1 LGKLTAI
8 MGKEIKELI
17 RDPKILF
24 GVILLPLILYP
35 AMGSAINVSQQSVI
49 DAIKGAKFAVYSDS
63 SGPITDV
70 FFGYISKDNTSV
82 TIKANSLS
90 DALNQFQA
98 SEAKSL
104 IYVPAKYESNLTSGL
119 RGNVKIYAN
128 LKGLNMAET
137 QSTGVVGNLVNLY
150 NYYYSVAMIDNLIKA
165 AGQNGDAFMI
175 HDPLQVKYAS
185 IIKGNVVE
193 VNPNQITSLVMTQ
206 SIMLPMM
213 IMVMVMFAIQ
223 MAATSMALEKEQ
235 KTLETLM
242 TLPVDRMTILAG
254 KLGGSIVIAVVGA
267 ISYMIG
273 FSYYMESAFSF
284 VPEMTSISLGD
295 AGIGIQP
302 LGYVIIGVVIFIT
315 LVSALALAISLA
327 VFTDSV
333 RSAQSITGVLIVP
346 VVLPAMVLMFTDI
359 ELLPQTV
366 QWIMLAIPYTHSM
379 LATKAAFLGDY
390 WIGIRSIIYISAFT
404 LVTLFVAAKIFNTER
419 VITGRMTNFTF
430 RKKKQHI
437 DE

>member
-1 LGKLTAI
+1 
-8 MGKEIKELI
+8 
-17 RDPKILF
+17 
-24 GVILLPLILYP
+24 
-35 AMGSAINVSQQSVI
+35 
-49 DAIKGAKFAVYSDS
+49 
-63 SGPITDV
+63 
-70 FFGYISKDNTSV
+70 
-82 TIKANSLS
+82 
-90 DALNQFQA
+90 
-98 SEAKSL
+98 
-104 IYVPAKYESNLTSGL
+104 
-119 RGNVKIYAN
+119 
-128 LKGLNMAET
+128 
-137 QSTGVVGNLVNLY
+137 
-150 NYYYSVAMIDNLIKA
+150 
-165 AGQNGDAFMI
+165 
-175 HDPLQVKYAS
+175 
-185 IIKGNVVE
+185 
-193 VNPNQITSLVMTQ
+193 
-206 SIMLPMM
+206 
-213 IMVMVMFAIQ
+213 
-223 MAATSMALEKEQ
+223 
-235 KTLETLM
+235 
-242 TLPVDRMTILAG
+242 MTILAG

-302 LGYVIIGVVIFIT
+302 LGYVIIGIVIFIT

-390 WIGIRSIIYISAFT
+390 WVGIRSIIYISAFT

-419 VITGRMTNFTF
+419 VITGKMINFTF
-430 RKKKQHI
+430 RKKQHT